1 MRYNQI
7 LNKTINKYN
16 NFLFNKIL
24 NEGIE
29 DIKKYFPKLDEK
41 SLRKLISLDPTYK
54 GGEQLGKYGQ
64 WIIRLFYNNI
74 KNIERKKQFNELL
87 QQYPDGINPK
97 TGQKFEQPK
106 MLPAIKSEDLEKIPN
121 SLKQYEIYKN
131 KIKKPID
138 LFKTLPELDTELEKI
153 KSLGIPTDKK
163 VLDRYNLFEKYA
175 DKGLKKIFENADWII
190 AIPTKL
196 ECSVPFGEY
205 TSWCTT
211 SPHGKYYYY
220 YSDKGLLYI
229 LLNKKTGE
237 FYQFHFETQSFMDAS
252 DSRINMDTFT
262 EKYPDIAKFLF
273 NYQKDSVENKPSPL
287 IQLQETFSDLL
298 KNPNEMNKRLFPSI
312 HNFKIEG
319 DTITGTID
327 SFDELEDVYDDNRYS
342 ISFDWIDKFIQD
354 PYTTIDFHP
363 SYSISEIQNMY
374 IGTDW
379 DNYAKKN
386 NLNISFDDLCT
397 LVSISDE
404 LPQNLETFLNEEFSD
419 LGGFVDTVTSLEET
433 GTIDEVFKQIKDS
446 LKSNFPIFKNIE
458 FIDDNIKIYLE
469 MPVQFAFTYLVV
481 DKLGLDILEK
491 GNIPSYKEPIQQ
503 EFNFNESKYKFKD
516 EWYMQ
521 WVKYD
526 DDDDPWAYN
535 EEYERNWL
543 YVYRYS
549 IDDGNG
555 KFSISEPSY
564 DWYGFDDSDWKI
576 ICNNSTE
583 ELKQLIGDKTL
594 QDFISQE

>member
-1 MRYNQI
+1 M
-7 LNKTINKYN
+7 
-16 NFLFNKIL
+16 
-24 NEGIE
+24 
-29 DIKKYFPKLDEK
+29 P
-41 SLRKLISLDPTYK
+41 
-54 GGEQLGKYGQ
+54 
-64 WIIRLFYNNI
+64 
-74 KNIERKKQFNELL
+74 
-87 QQYPDGINPK
+87 
-97 TGQKFEQPK
+97 
-106 MLPAIKSEDLEKIPN
+106 
-121 SLKQYEIYKN
+121 
-131 KIKKPID
+131 
-138 LFKTLPELDTELEKI
+138 
-153 KSLGIPTDKK
+153 
-163 VLDRYNLFEKYA
+163 
-175 DKGLKKIFENADWII
+175 
-190 AIPTKL
+190 
-196 ECSVPFGEY
+196 
-205 TSWCTT
+205 
-211 SPHGKYYYY
+211 
-220 YSDKGLLYI
+220 
-229 LLNKKTGE
+229 
-237 FYQFHFETQSFMDAS
+237 
-252 DSRINMDTFT
+252 
-262 EKYPDIAKFLF
+262 
-273 NYQKDSVENKPSPL
+273 
-287 IQLQETFSDLL
+287 
-298 KNPNEMNKRLFPSI
+298 
-312 HNFKIEG
+312 
-319 DTITGTID
+319 
-327 SFDELEDVYDDNRYS
+327 
-342 ISFDWIDKFIQD
+342 
-354 PYTTIDFHP
+354 
-363 SYSISEIQNMY
+363 
-374 IGTDW
+374 
-379 DNYAKKN
+379 KKN

-446 LKSNFPIFKNIE
+446 LESNFPIFKNIE
-458 FIDDNIKIYLE
+458 FIDNNIKIYLE